1 MTKTQTMHFGSILT
15 AVLLV
20 LIVTSCATAKNPKMS
35 ADHIEITEAYVQQHI
50 PGQQDALPSTYL
62 FVHIDILDSTIVIDS
77 AEYHSYI
84 VPASTVRLPLKISW
98 SKGRRIQ
105 ESELNNSQAY
115 IYYTKGKKHYKSLV
129 DSIITKKDLY
139 LP

>member
-1 MTKTQTMHFGSILT
+1 MHFGSILT
-15 AVLLV
+15 TIFLA
-20 LIVTSCATAKNPKMS
+20 LIVTSCATIKNPKVS
-35 ADHIEITEAYVQQHI
+35 VDHIDIKDAYVQQHI
-50 PGQQDALPSTYL
+50 PGQQDALPYTYL
-62 FVHIDILDSTIVIDS
+62 FVHIDILDSTIVVDS
-77 AEYHSYI
+77 AEYHNYI

-98 SKGRRIQ
+98 TKGRRIK
-105 ESELNNSQAY
+105 ETELNNNQAY